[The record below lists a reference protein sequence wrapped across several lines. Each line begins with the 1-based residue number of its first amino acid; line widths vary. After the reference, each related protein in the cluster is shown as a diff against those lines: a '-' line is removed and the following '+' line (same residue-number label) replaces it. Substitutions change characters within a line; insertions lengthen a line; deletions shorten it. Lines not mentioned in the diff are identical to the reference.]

1 MITLGYDA
9 ALAHRGFG
17 MHHPG
22 PAVAERCTSR
32 VATSADQLR
41 IWIAPASTLF
51 DGLIE
56 AVIEHGY
63 GHANIQL
70 FDGELAEANFH
81 VARPD
86 PAGERAI
93 AYAPVMKIAG
103 GARIVTANV
112 TLGHKA
118 DGQPIVHCHGVLMDR
133 HGGLYGGHLAPET
146 CVVGEGG
153 VFGWA
158 IVSKDGGFVQ
168 RHDPETLFP
177 LLVPTAAEERVR

>member
-9 ALAHRGFG
+9 ALAHQSYG

-22 PAVAERCTSR
+22 PAAAERCTSR
-32 VATSADQLR
+32 VASSSDQLR
-41 IWIAPASTLF
+41 LWIAPAATLF
-51 DGLIE
+51 DGLVE
-56 AVIEHGY
+56 AVIGHGY
-63 GHANIQL
+63 GHACIQL
-70 FDGELAEANFH
+70 FDGALSEAFFH
-81 VARPD
+81 FARPD

-93 AYAPVMKIAG
+93 AYAPAMKIVG

-133 HGGLYGGHLAPET
+133 QGGLYGGHLSPET
-146 CVVGEGG
+146 CVVGAGG

-177 LLVPTAAEERVR
+177 LLMPTGAEERVQ